1 MLISGLQAKKYLEN
15 LASFSNKSILKIN
28 LFHRSMT
35 HLEETSCYYV
45 SIRRVQMPV
54 RHLSWYQKVDNKDRF
69 LELQQ
74 LQRSNIL
81 FLQPLRHTSFEATP
95 PRRKTSGGAL
105 SRSSLLSAHLPNA
118 ITAAAFGWNL
128 RFDNPFSWQH
138 KREKSWKMAFGSTF
152 LGWRVTL
159 YERDSAFQRE
169 NMIKSLRTLYKSYLC
184 TSKLS
189 DTCISDK
196 ICPWYWRYGTNLCD
210 ISSI

>member
-1 MLISGLQAKKYLEN
+1 MLVFLNANQWPSGQKVSWKSCFFFEQIYFEN
-15 LASFSNKSILKIN
+15 QFVPSQHDPFRRNKL
-28 LFHRSMT
+28 L
-35 HLEETSCYYV
+35 LYV

-95 PRRKTSGGAL
+95 PWRKTSGGAL

-138 KREKSWKMAFGSTF
+138 KREKSWKMAFGSSF
-152 LGWRVTL
+152 LGWCVTL
-159 YERDSAFQRE
+159 YERYSVFQRV
-169 NMIKSLRTLYKSYLC
+169 NMIK
-184 TSKLS
+184 
-189 DTCISDK
+189 
-196 ICPWYWRYGTNLCD
+196 
-210 ISSI
+210 

>member
-28 LFHRSMT
+28 LFHPSMT

-95 PRRKTSGGAL
+95 PWRKTSGGAL

-159 YERDSAFQRE
+159 YERDSAFQKAVMRQ
-169 NMIKSLRTLYKSYLC
+169 SASWCLTQ
-184 TSKLS
+184 
-189 DTCISDK
+189 
-196 ICPWYWRYGTNLCD
+196 
-210 ISSI
+210 